1 VKGTQTC
8 DLTWCLWLL
17 LRTTLR
23 RHGGG
28 LGLCA
33 GGLFVCARDLGVGAV
48 RLGVRA

>member
-23 RHGGG
+23 WHGVG
-28 LGLCA
+28 LGLHA
-33 GGLFVCARDLGVGAV
+33 GGLLVRAGDLGVGAV
-48 RLGVRA
+48 RLRVRA

>member
-28 LGLCA
+28 LGVGA
-33 GGLFVCARDLGVGAV
+33 GGLLVHAGDLGVGV
-48 RLGVRA
+48 VGLGVGA

>member
-28 LGLCA
+28 LGLRA
-33 GGLFVCARDLGVGAV
+33 GGLLVRAGDLGVGAV